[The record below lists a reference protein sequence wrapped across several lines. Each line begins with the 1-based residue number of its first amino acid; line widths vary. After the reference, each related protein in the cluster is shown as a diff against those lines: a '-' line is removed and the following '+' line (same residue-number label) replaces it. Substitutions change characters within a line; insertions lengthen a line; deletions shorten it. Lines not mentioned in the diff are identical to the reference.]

1 MLSSISPSPSAIV
14 PGEKH
19 PSSSQHAAL
28 RPLTPKAS
36 AQGKNGAPSSDK
48 DPVSAHR
55 ENEPKISLAES
66 TAESRDKAS
75 PVSSRHDLSR
85 AEQMELRELK
95 QRDQEVKA
103 HEQAHLAAGGSYV
116 QGGARF
122 SYRLGPDGNR
132 YAVGGE
138 VSIDTSSVPRD
149 PEATLRK
156 AEAIRKAALA
166 PAQPSAQ
173 DRSVAAEAARMAA
186 EAQQDIL
193 EAELEAQN
201 ASEAVSH
208 PKAAAL
214 ASSGDSE
221 AIVDLK
227 GKAEAMQQ
235 GRAMNASAAAMYRSH
250 TLSNAHAFAQPPRV
264 DLLV

>member
-1 MLSSISPSPSAIV
+1 MLSGISPSPSAS
-14 PGEKH
+14 PPWEKQ
-19 PSSSQHAAL
+19 PSSSQTASL
-28 RPLTPKAS
+28 RPSAPKAD
-36 AQGKNGAPSSDK
+36 ARADHGAPSSDK
-48 DPVSAHR
+48 DPLSSR
-55 ENEPKISLAES
+55 KGNDPRISLADS
-66 TAESRDKAS
+66 TAEAKGKAS
-75 PVSSRHDLSR
+75 PSSAGHGLTR

-103 HEQAHLAAGGSYV
+103 HERAHIAAGGSHV

-138 VSIDTSSVPRD
+138 VSIDTASVPQD

-173 DRSVAAEAARMAA
+173 DRAVAAEAARMAA

-193 EAELEAQN
+193 EAELEAQK
-201 ASEAVSH
+201 ASEPVSP
-208 PKAAAL
+208 PKAAGL
-214 ASSGDSE
+214 SFSGDSE
-221 AIVDLK
+221 AILELK
-227 GKAEAMQQ
+227 GQAESMQQ
-235 GRAMNASAAAMYRSH
+235 ARTMNASAAAMYRSH
-250 TLSNAHAFAQPPRV
+250 TLSNAHAFAQPPRI
-264 DLLV
+264 DELI